1 MRSLLKKLFVYN
13 NSICELFL
21 RLVINI
27 IKKFYCI
34 LYTLIYFD
42 KWSNITDFNFY
53 RTLRN
58 NKIL

>member
-21 RLVINI
+21 ELVINI

>member
-1 MRSLLKKLFVYN
+1 MHSLLKKLFVYN

>member
-53 RTLRN
+53 RN
-58 NKIL
+58 FKK